1 MNDFELLSYLLTW
14 LLAFIFFLLW
24 RSNRDRADGLE
35 DDLQRM
41 TKAMEYYKQRF
52 EVDEHLL
59 TDPEIKFVGSCQG
72 CAIVTDEN
80 DEPCKV
86 LLSFDNYTKDNYCS
100 QYRRKES
107 NGSNLQTAKVTP
119 IPRGTKTYEGTLK
132 RIENKHGALV
142 GEGNGHNAETDIR
155 SGDTGNN
162 DRPHKQ
168 QKPGG

>member
-1 MNDFELLSYLLTW
+1 MNNFELLSYILTW

-24 RSNRDRADGLE
+24 RSNRDRAEGLE

-86 LLSFDNYTKDNYCS
+86 LLSFENYTKDNYCS
-100 QYRRKES
+100 QWRRKES
-107 NGSNLQTAKVTP
+107 NGSNLQTTTGAP
-119 IPRGTKTYEGTLK
+119 LSRSPRRYEGTLK
-132 RIENKHGALV
+132 RLEGERGASV
-142 GEGNGHNAETDIR
+142 GDRDTNNAEAD
-155 SGDTGNN
+155 
-162 DRPHKQ
+162 
-168 QKPGG
+168 

>member
-1 MNDFELLSYLLTW
+1 MNNFELLSYILTW

-24 RSNRDRADGLE
+24 RSNRDRAEGLE
-35 DDLQRM
+35 DDLERM

-86 LLSFDNYTKDNYCS
+86 LLSFENYTKDNYCS
-100 QYRRKES
+100 QWKRKES
-107 NGSNLQTAKVTP
+107 KHGSNLQTTTGAP
-119 IPRGTKTYEGTLK
+119 IPRSARRYEGTLK
-132 RIENKHGALV
+132 RVEGERGASV
-142 GEGNGHNAETDIR
+142 GDRDTDNAETD
-155 SGDTGNN
+155 
-162 DRPHKQ
+162 
-168 QKPGG
+168 

>member
-1 MNDFELLSYLLTW
+1 MNNFELLSYILTW

-35 DDLQRM
+35 DDLERM

-59 TDPEIKFVGSCQG
+59 SDPEIKFVGSCQG

-86 LLSFDNYTKDNYCS
+86 LLSFDNYTKNNYCS
-100 QYRRKES
+100 QFRRKES
-107 NGSNLQTAKVTP
+107 NGSDLQTTTGAP
-119 IPRGTKTYEGTLK
+119 IPRSVKRYEGTLK
-132 RIENKHGALV
+132 RIEGERGASV
-142 GEGNGHNAETDIR
+142 GDRNTDNAEAD
-155 SGDTGNN
+155 
-162 DRPHKQ
+162 
-168 QKPGG
+168 

>member
-35 DDLQRM
+35 DDLERM

-59 TDPEIKFVGSCQG
+59 SDPEIKFVGSCQG

-80 DEPCKV
+80 DEPCKIM
-86 LLSFDNYTKDNYCS
+86 LNFDNYTKNNYCS
-100 QYRRKES
+100 QFKRKDS
-107 NGSNLQTAKVTP
+107 AKNGTDLQTTTGAP
-119 IPRGTKTYEGTLK
+119 IPRSARRYEGTLK
-132 RIENKHGALV
+132 RLEGERGASV
-142 GEGNGHNAETDIR
+142 GDRDTDNAETD
-155 SGDTGNN
+155 
-162 DRPHKQ
+162 
-168 QKPGG
+168 

>member
-35 DDLQRM
+35 DDLERM

-59 TDPEIKFVGSCQG
+59 SDPEIKFVGSCKG

-80 DEPCKV
+80 DEPCKIM
-86 LLSFDNYTKDNYCS
+86 LNFDNYTKNNYCS
-100 QYRRKES
+100 QFKRKDS
-107 NGSNLQTAKVTP
+107 AKNGTDLQTTTGAP
-119 IPRGTKTYEGTLK
+119 IPRSARRYEGTLK
-132 RIENKHGALV
+132 RLEGERGASV
-142 GEGNGHNAETDIR
+142 GDRDTNNAETD
-155 SGDTGNN
+155 
-162 DRPHKQ
+162 
-168 QKPGG
+168 

>member
-35 DDLQRM
+35 DDLERM

-52 EVDEHLL
+52 EVTEQLL
-59 TDPEIKFVGSCQG
+59 NDPQIKFVGSCQG

-100 QYRRKES
+100 QFKRKDS
-107 NGSNLQTAKVTP
+107 HGSDLQTTAGSP
-119 IPRGTKTYEGTLK
+119 IPRSARRYAGTLK
-132 RIENKHGALV
+132 RIEGERGASV
-142 GEGNGHNAETDIR
+142 GDRDTDNAETD
-155 SGDTGNN
+155 
-162 DRPHKQ
+162 
-168 QKPGG
+168 

>member
-24 RSNRDRADGLE
+24 RSNRDRAEGLE
-35 DDLQRM
+35 DDLERM

-86 LLSFDNYTKDNYCS
+86 LLSFENYTKDNYCS
-100 QYRRKES
+100 QWRRKES
-107 NGSNLQTAKVTP
+107 NGSNLQTTTGAP
-119 IPRGTKTYEGTLK
+119 IPRSARRYEGTLK
-132 RIENKHGALV
+132 RVEGERGASV
-142 GEGNGHNAETDIR
+142 GDRDTDNAETD
-155 SGDTGNN
+155 
-162 DRPHKQ
+162 
-168 QKPGG
+168 

>member
-1 MNDFELLSYLLTW
+1 MNDFELLLYLLTW

-35 DDLQRM
+35 DDLERM

-80 DEPCKV
+80 DEPCKIM
-86 LLSFDNYTKDNYCS
+86 LNFDNYTKNNYCS
-100 QYRRKES
+100 QFKRKDS
-107 NGSNLQTAKVTP
+107 AKNGTDLQTTTGAP
-119 IPRGTKTYEGTLK
+119 IPRSARRYEGTLK
-132 RIENKHGALV
+132 RLEGERGASV
-142 GEGNGHNAETDIR
+142 GDRDTDNAETD
-155 SGDTGNN
+155 
-162 DRPHKQ
+162 
-168 QKPGG
+168 

>member
-1 MNDFELLSYLLTW
+1 MSDITVLLYLLTW
-14 LLAFIFFLLW
+14 IMAVIFFLLW
-24 RSNRDRADGLE
+24 RSNRDRAEGLE
-35 DDLQRM
+35 DDLERM

-100 QYRRKES
+100 QFKRKDS
-107 NGSNLQTAKVTP
+107 HGSDLQTTAGAP
-119 IPRGTKTYEGTLK
+119 IPRSARRYEGTLK
-132 RIENKHGALV
+132 RVEGERGASV
-142 GEGNGHNAETDIR
+142 GDRDTDNAETD
-155 SGDTGNN
+155 
-162 DRPHKQ
+162 
-168 QKPGG
+168 

>member
-1 MNDFELLSYLLTW
+1 MNNFELLSYLLTW

-35 DDLQRM
+35 DDLERM
-41 TKAMEYYKQRF
+41 TKAMKYYKQRF

-100 QYRRKES
+100 QFKRKDS
-107 NGSNLQTAKVTP
+107 AKNGTDLQTTTGAP
-119 IPRGTKTYEGTLK
+119 IPRSARRYEGTLK
-132 RIENKHGALV
+132 RLEGERGASV
-142 GEGNGHNAETDIR
+142 GDSDTNNAETD
-155 SGDTGNN
+155 
-162 DRPHKQ
+162 
-168 QKPGG
+168 

>member
-1 MNDFELLSYLLTW
+1 MNNFELLSYILTW

-35 DDLQRM
+35 DDLERM

-52 EVDEHLL
+52 EVTEQLL
-59 TDPEIKFVGSCQG
+59 NDPQIKFVGSCQG

-100 QYRRKES
+100 QFKRKDS
-107 NGSNLQTAKVTP
+107 HGSDLQTTAGAP
-119 IPRGTKTYEGTLK
+119 IPRSARRYEGTLK
-132 RIENKHGALV
+132 RLEGERGASV
-142 GEGNGHNAETDIR
+142 GDRDTNNAEAD
-155 SGDTGNN
+155 
-162 DRPHKQ
+162 
-168 QKPGG
+168 

>member
-59 TDPEIKFVGSCQG
+59 SDPEIKFVGSCQG

-86 LLSFDNYTKDNYCS
+86 MLSFDNITKNNYCS
-100 QYRRKES
+100 QFKRKES
-107 NGSNLQTAKVTP
+107 ANGSNVQTTTGAP
-119 IPRGTKTYEGTLK
+119 IPRSARRYEGTLK
-132 RIENKHGALV
+132 RVEGERGASV
-142 GEGNGHNAETDIR
+142 GDRDTDNAETD
-155 SGDTGNN
+155 
-162 DRPHKQ
+162 
-168 QKPGG
+168 

>member
-24 RSNRDRADGLE
+24 RSNRDRAEGLE
-35 DDLQRM
+35 DDLERM

-59 TDPEIKFVGSCQG
+59 SDPEIKFVGSCQG

-100 QYRRKES
+100 QFRRKEP
-107 NGSNLQTAKVTP
+107 NGSNLQTVTKP
-119 IPRGTKTYEGTLK
+119 SISRSPRRYEGTLR
-132 RIENKHGALV
+132 RIEEQQ
-142 GEGNGHNAETDIR
+142 GESLGNGNGHDTETHGGHGDIR
-155 SGDTGNN
+155 D
-162 DRPHKQ
+162 DD
-168 QKPGG
+168 

>member
-41 TKAMEYYKQRF
+41 KKAMEYYKQRF

-59 TDPEIKFVGSCQG
+59 SDPEIKFVGSCQG

-86 LLSFDNYTKDNYCS
+86 LLSFENYTKDNYCS
-100 QYRRKES
+100 QWKRKES
-107 NGSNLQTAKVTP
+107 KHGSNLQTTTGAP
-119 IPRGTKTYEGTLK
+119 IPRSPRRYEGTLK
-132 RIENKHGALV
+132 RLEGERGASV
-142 GEGNGHNAETDIR
+142 GDRDTDNAETD
-155 SGDTGNN
+155 
-162 DRPHKQ
+162 
-168 QKPGG
+168 

>member
-35 DDLQRM
+35 DDLERM

-86 LLSFDNYTKDNYCS
+86 LLSFENYTKDNYCS
-100 QYRRKES
+100 QWRRKES
-107 NGSNLQTAKVTP
+107 NGSNLQTTTGAP
-119 IPRGTKTYEGTLK
+119 IPRSARRYEGTLK
-132 RIENKHGALV
+132 RIEGERGASV
-142 GEGNGHNAETDIR
+142 GDRDADNAETD
-155 SGDTGNN
+155 
-162 DRPHKQ
+162 
-168 QKPGG
+168 

>member
-1 MNDFELLSYLLTW
+1 MNDFELLLYLLTW

-35 DDLQRM
+35 DDLERM

-80 DEPCKV
+80 DEPCKIM
-86 LLSFDNYTKDNYCS
+86 LNFEKKKKNNYCS
-100 QYRRKES
+100 QFKRKDS
-107 NGSNLQTAKVTP
+107 AKNGTDLQTTTGAP
-119 IPRGTKTYEGTLK
+119 IPRSARRYEGTLK
-132 RIENKHGALV
+132 RLEGERGASV
-142 GEGNGHNAETDIR
+142 GDRDTDNAETD
-155 SGDTGNN
+155 
-162 DRPHKQ
+162 
-168 QKPGG
+168 

>member
-35 DDLQRM
+35 DDLERM

-80 DEPCKV
+80 DEPCKIM
-86 LLSFDNYTKDNYCS
+86 LNFDNYTKNNYCS
-100 QYRRKES
+100 QFKRKDS
-107 NGSNLQTAKVTP
+107 AKNGTDLQTTTGAP
-119 IPRGTKTYEGTLK
+119 IPRSARRYEGTLK
-132 RIENKHGALV
+132 RLEGERGASV
-142 GEGNGHNAETDIR
+142 GDRDTDNAETD
-155 SGDTGNN
+155 
-162 DRPHKQ
+162 
-168 QKPGG
+168 

>member
-1 MNDFELLSYLLTW
+1 MNNFELLSYILTW

-24 RSNRDRADGLE
+24 RSNRDRAEGLE

-59 TDPEIKFVGSCQG
+59 SDPEIKFVGSCQG

-100 QYRRKES
+100 QWKRKES
-107 NGSNLQTAKVTP
+107 KHGSNLQTTTGAP
-119 IPRGTKTYEGTLK
+119 IPRSVKRYEGTLK
-132 RIENKHGALV
+132 RIEGERGASV
-142 GEGNGHNAETDIR
+142 GDRNTDNAEAD
-155 SGDTGNN
+155 
-162 DRPHKQ
+162 
-168 QKPGG
+168 

>member
-1 MNDFELLSYLLTW
+1 MNNFELLSYILTW

-86 LLSFDNYTKDNYCS
+86 LLSFENYTKDNYCS
-100 QYRRKES
+100 QWKRKES
-107 NGSNLQTAKVTP
+107 KHGSNLQTTTGAP
-119 IPRGTKTYEGTLK
+119 LSRSPRRYEGTLK
-132 RIENKHGALV
+132 RIEGERGASV
-142 GEGNGHNAETDIR
+142 GDSDLHNTEANERRGYI
-155 SGDTGNN
+155 GD
-162 DRPHKQ
+162 DD
-168 QKPGG
+168 

>member
-100 QYRRKES
+100 QWRRKES
-107 NGSNLQTAKVTP
+107 NGSNLQTTTGAP
-119 IPRGTKTYEGTLK
+119 IPRSARRYEGTLK
-132 RIENKHGALV
+132 RIEGERGASV
-142 GEGNGHNAETDIR
+142 GDRDTNNAETD
-155 SGDTGNN
+155 
-162 DRPHKQ
+162 
-168 QKPGG
+168 

>member
-1 MNDFELLSYLLTW
+1 MNDFELLLYLLTW

-35 DDLQRM
+35 DDLERM

-100 QYRRKES
+100 QFRRKEP
-107 NGSNLQTAKVTP
+107 NGSNLQTTTKSP
-119 IPRGTKTYEGTLK
+119 ISRSARRYEGTLR
-132 RIENKHGALV
+132 RIEEQQ
-142 GEGNGHNAETDIR
+142 GESLGNGNGHDTEANGGH
-155 SGDTGNN
+155 GDTR
-162 DRPHKQ
+162 DDD
-168 QKPGG
+168 

>member
-35 DDLQRM
+35 DDLERM

-80 DEPCKV
+80 DEPCKIM
-86 LLSFDNYTKDNYCS
+86 LNFDNYTKNNYCS
-100 QYRRKES
+100 QFKRKDS
-107 NGSNLQTAKVTP
+107 AKNGTDIQTTTGAP
-119 IPRGTKTYEGTLK
+119 IPRSARRYEGTLK
-132 RIENKHGALV
+132 RLEGERGASV
-142 GEGNGHNAETDIR
+142 GDRDTDNAETD
-155 SGDTGNN
+155 
-162 DRPHKQ
+162 
-168 QKPGG
+168 